1 MFLAS
6 RRGFLRVGLFFFTLG
21 GEDTAAEATAGCTSR
36 CFDPVLG
43 NSPRRWLSAAQRA
56 LGVLPAQGVEEV
68 DVTQQPEPQEAKDT
82 ALSGE
87 EPEILSL

>member
-1 MFLAS
+1 MVRTQLQKLQLAAHQ
-6 RRGFLRVGLFFFTLG
+6 GALTQYW
-21 GEDTAAEATAGCTSR
+21 ATA
-36 CFDPVLG
+36 
-43 NSPRRWLSAAQRA
+43 PRRWLSAAQRA